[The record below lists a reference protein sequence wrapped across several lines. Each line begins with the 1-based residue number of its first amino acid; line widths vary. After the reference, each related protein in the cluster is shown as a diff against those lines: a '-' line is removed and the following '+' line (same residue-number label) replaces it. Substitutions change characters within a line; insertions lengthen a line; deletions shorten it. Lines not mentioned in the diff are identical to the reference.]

1 MEKDINKYNINNQ
14 HGDIASE
21 PAAVYYARSGMSP
34 SIFVDLMFFSGF
46 SKEELAPYFNTSS
59 KTIHRYLSS
68 GKPLDAFTSEHA
80 LGIKSLYIQ
89 GSEVFENVENFRQ
102 WLKKANY
109 GLGNMIPQELMKTPG
124 GLRLVKE
131 ELMRIE
137 FGATA

>member
-1 MEKDINKYNINNQ
+1 M
-14 HGDIASE
+14 SE

-34 SIFVDLMFFSGF
+34 AIFVDLMFLSGF
-46 SKEELAPYFNTSS
+46 GKEDLASYFNSSS

-68 GKPLDAFTSEHA
+68 DKPLDAFTSEHA
-80 LGIKSLYIQ
+80 LALKSLYLQ
-89 GSEVFENVENFRQ
+89 GSEIFENVENFRK

-109 GLGNMIPQELMKTPG
+109 GLGNMTPQELMKTPG